1 MTVRDRELFPNYWS
15 CRELLCEDCEC
26 EDSEDSVRLLEC
38 SMQHNAVKK
47 ERKIKQSSKDVSI
60 DLRLGNLYLFS
71 PITERITLTLFLLQW
86 KVESRVTVVSQTQWL
101 GKCVNRK
108 TSLSL
113 WVWDVVMCLH
123 VFWIETIN
131 FTCVA
136 VNFGSQVWTGVTLLK
151 LKALL
156 AYEKLY
162 EEVLLEIPV
171 LPEIHSSFKH
181 KNERYV

>member
-1 MTVRDRELFPNYWS
+1 M
-15 CRELLCEDCEC
+15 
-26 EDSEDSVRLLEC
+26 
-38 SMQHNAVKK
+38 
-47 ERKIKQSSKDVSI
+47 
-60 DLRLGNLYLFS
+60 
-71 PITERITLTLFLLQW
+71 
-86 KVESRVTVVSQTQWL
+86 SQTQWL

-113 WVWDVVMCLH
+113 WVWDSVMCLH

-131 FTCVA
+131 FTCAA

-156 AYEKLY
+156 VYEKLY

-171 LPEIHSSFKH
+171 LPEIHTSFKH
-181 KNERYV
+181 KNERYVWQKTVTFHASINRHAHRGKRGVLMWVGVYCQALRWCLNSQFTGINCILSSFGESAGGCMSKAIIFMLMPFTDNLY

>member
-1 MTVRDRELFPNYWS
+1 M
-15 CRELLCEDCEC
+15 
-26 EDSEDSVRLLEC
+26 
-38 SMQHNAVKK
+38 
-47 ERKIKQSSKDVSI
+47 KQSSKDVSI
-60 DLRLGNLYLFS
+60 DLKLGNLYLFS
-71 PITERITLTLFLLQW
+71 PITERTTLNLFLLQW
-86 KVESRVTVVSQTQWL
+86 KVESRVTVMSQTQWL
-101 GKCVNRK
+101 NRK

-113 WVWDVVMCLH
+113 WVWDAVMCLH

-131 FTCVA
+131 FTCAA

-171 LPEIHSSFKH
+171 LPEIHTSFKH
-181 KNERYV
+181 KNERYVWQKTVTFHASINKRGEQLLDRHAHRGKRGMCSCGWVCIVKP